1 MYSAGYNKTRD
12 NKCCCSL
19 GDSSRGMEA
28 SEVLRHYRGHG
39 DPSSHHAGGDRPVW
53 SVHAV

>member
-1 MYSAGYNKTRD
+1 MHAVCSKTPND
-12 NKCCCSL
+12 KYCPSL